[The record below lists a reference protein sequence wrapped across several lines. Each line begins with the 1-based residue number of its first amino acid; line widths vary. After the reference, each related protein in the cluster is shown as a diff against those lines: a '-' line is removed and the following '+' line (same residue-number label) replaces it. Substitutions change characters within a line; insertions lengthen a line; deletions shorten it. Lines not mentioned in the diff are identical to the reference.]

1 MHDDARTL
9 RDNTPLAV
17 TLSMLGCF
25 RHEEETRNGIF
36 VAHTAADERGLS
48 WIEIGIRPGLCV
60 RLFLFGREQICGR
73 EKACSTEGREETGT
87 ALARA
92 HSGGLVLVHREKEA
106 GIGNGGRLALVTGAS
121 RELGLRLPGVLAGQG
136 CDLVLMALPLRR
148 WRGRRARSKKLGARV
163 LAQSSDVRDPASVDY
178 LFALVR
184 GLRRPLDFLINN
196 AGVGQPN
203 RSVGDLPYPMW
214 QEVIDT
220 NLTGMFLMTQA
231 GLVVMKRGVWIWRI
245 CRWRRSGC
253 GRGSAAYS
261 ASKHGALGFTDT
273 LRDELRGKGIR
284 VIGLMPGATDTGI
297 WNTIWPK
304 APRRKMMSAAT
315 VAQAV
320 VNALLLPENSTVE
333 KLAITPRRHLDTE
346 ASAIQ
351 HAYNILIDDGEAAF
365 ASECQ
370 QQPLA
375 VEVEDQPSGESRSW
389 MPQSDSPRACAALVQ
404 SSDCVHR

>member
-1 MHDDARTL
+1 MTAR
-9 RDNTPLAV
+9 DG
-17 TLSMLGCF
+17 S
-25 RHEEETRNGIF
+25 
-36 VAHTAADERGLS
+36 
-48 WIEIGIRPGLCV
+48 
-60 RLFLFGREQICGR
+60 
-73 EKACSTEGREETGT
+73 

-92 HSGGLVLVHREKEA
+92 A
-106 GIGNGGRLALVTGAS
+106 GKI
-121 RELGLRLPGVLAGQG
+121 E
-136 CDLVLMALPLRR
+136 
-148 WRGRRARSKKLGARV
+148 KLGARV

-231 GLVVMKRGVWIWRI
+231 GLVVMKRGSAIVNNLSVAAERVWP
-245 CRWRRSGC
+245 
-253 GRGSAAYS
+253 GSAAYN

-333 KLAITPRRHLDTE
+333 KLVIM
-346 ASAIQ
+346 
-351 HAYNILIDDGEAAF
+351 
-365 ASECQ
+365 
-370 QQPLA
+370 
-375 VEVEDQPSGESRSW
+375 PSGG
-389 MPQSDSPRACAALVQ
+389 PL
-404 SSDCVHR
+404 